1 MISNEG
7 RYLCQWAPAT
17 GFLLVT
23 FGTVGALTSFEFSES
38 GQPPLNTRWAENP
51 KLETQELPPWYR
63 LILFES
69 FLGILLLDPAFSSNI
84 LLNKFVQ
91 VFDTLKIPVH
101 CFGTWDTKVICLSV
115 SQALFLLLCH
125 FHMNL
130 NIHNLWLNWL
140 PTYCWQFSTSN
151 HPATF
156 MWSDWQIPGWPQFFQ
171 QQFFHSVPCLVNFN
185 CAIIFRSFHFDF
197 VCAILAEPII
207 SYSSFS
213 NLQSAHRMIH
223 PGNCSPAQRCPPP
236 LVSIV

>member
-101 CFGTWDTKVICLSV
+101 CFGTWDTLKIVICPII
-115 SQALFLLLCH
+115 SQALFLLLCN

-130 NIHNLWLNWL
+130 NMQNSWPNQLS
-140 PTYCWQFSTSN
+140 TYCRQFSTGN
-151 HPATF
+151 HLHVKWSTNPRVTSILPAAIF
-156 MWSDWQIPGWPQFFQ
+156 SLCALPGQFQLCYYFSKFPFRFCVCYLGRADHFI
-171 QQFFHSVPCLVNFN
+171 QFVF
-185 CAIIFRSFHFDF
+185 
-197 VCAILAEPII
+197 
-207 SYSSFS
+207 
-213 NLQSAHRMIH
+213 
-223 PGNCSPAQRCPPP
+223 
-236 LVSIV
+236 